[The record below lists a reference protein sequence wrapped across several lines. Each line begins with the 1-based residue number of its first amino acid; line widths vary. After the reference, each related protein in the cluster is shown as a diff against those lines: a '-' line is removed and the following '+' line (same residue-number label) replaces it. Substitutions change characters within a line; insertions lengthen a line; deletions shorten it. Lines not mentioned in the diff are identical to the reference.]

1 MPEPV
6 ADKKRER
13 ELEREGSVSE
23 ESAIWPKGKANRRAH
38 CNGDRDVA
46 GDGVHSSVDCVA
58 FGISD
63 KFIA

>member
-1 MPEPV
+1 MPEPA
-6 ADKKRER
+6 ADKKRD
-13 ELEREGSVSE
+13 REGCGECECRECDLPS
-23 ESAIWPKGKANRRAH
+23 ANRRAH